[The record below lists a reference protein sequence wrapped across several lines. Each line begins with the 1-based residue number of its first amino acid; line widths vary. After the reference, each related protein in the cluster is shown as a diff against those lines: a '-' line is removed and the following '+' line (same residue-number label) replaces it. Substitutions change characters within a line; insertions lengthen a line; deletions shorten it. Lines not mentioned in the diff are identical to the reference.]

1 MPLIVA
7 LSGARHLV
15 GTSVGSGVDW
25 AHQSGSRRAFVLGL
39 ITGIGY
45 FAGTLY
51 WITGLMTTYG
61 GLAWPTAVGVNALLV
76 AFLALFPALFA
87 VTVAGVGPRLGAS
100 SLLVVPAIWVTTE
113 LGRTHL
119 FGGFPWVLLGYSQVH
134 VLPVAQLS
142 SLFGVYG
149 VSWLVAMISTA
160 LAQSLL
166 VRGRERMLV
175 LGTASAILIAVVG
188 WGGWRVTRHTLTEGS
203 SPSIRVALVQGNIA
217 QHDKRDPTLRPS
229 ILETYLTLSREATAG
244 GARLVIWPEAATPFP
259 FEENV
264 SSAAAVRELAVS
276 RGVHLLLGSEE
287 IAREPDFRYYN
298 AAFLVRPDGRT
309 GGVYRKMRL
318 VPFGEYV
325 PLARLLFFAGTLVA
339 TVADF
344 SPGLVPATLSVDGH
358 RLSTAICYEVVYPD
372 LIRQFV
378 VGGSEL
384 LTTITNDAWF
394 GRTSAPYQHFSQAA
408 MRAIEQGRYLVRA
421 ANTGISGIVDPYGR
435 VLDQTELFTRDTVIG
450 DVRWLRTRTLYGRT
464 GDLFAYACG
473 VLSMGA
479 VLAVGASRRRRVG
492 G

>member
-1 MPLIVA
+1 MPLILA
-7 LSGARHLV
+7 LSGARRFA
-15 GTSVGSGVDW
+15 GAGFDR
-25 AHQSGSRRAFVLGL
+25 AHAPASRRAVLLGVT
-39 ITGIGY
+39 TGIGY

-51 WITGLMTTYG
+51 WITGLMMTYG

-87 VTVAGVGPRLGAS
+87 VTVAAVGPRLGAS

-119 FGGFPWVLLGYSQVH
+119 FGGFPWALLGYSQVP

-149 VSWLVAMISTA
+149 VSWLVAMINTA
-160 LAQSLL
+160 LAQSVM
-166 VRGRERMLV
+166 VRGRDRMV
-175 LGTASAILIAVVG
+175 ALGAASAILIAVVG
-188 WGGWRVTRHTLTEGS
+188 WGGWRVTRNTLTEGG
-203 SPSIRVALVQGNIA
+203 PSIRVALVQGNIA
-217 QHDKRDPTLRPS
+217 QHEKGDPTLRQS
-229 ILETYLTLSREATAG
+229 ILQTYLTLSREAMAG

-259 FEENV
+259 FEENLIDG
-264 SSAAAVRELAVS
+264 AAVRELAAS
-276 RGVHLLLGSEE
+276 RGAHVLLGSEE
-287 IAREPDFRYYN
+287 IVRELDYRYYN
-298 AAFLVRPDGRT
+298 AAFLVRPDGQT

-325 PLARLLFFAGTLVA
+325 PLRRLLFFADKLVA

-344 SPGLVPATLSVDGH
+344 SPGLVPATMSVDGH

-435 VLDQTELFTRDTVIG
+435 VVDQTELFTP
-450 DVRWLRTRTLYGRT
+450 
-464 GDLFAYACG
+464 
-473 VLSMGA
+473 
-479 VLAVGASRRRRVG
+479 
-492 G
+492 